1 MQNYIAESHLSCIVA
16 QILKKREQKSHFL
29 NNGVGL
35 EFDFVIIGAGSA
47 GCALANRL
55 SADAK
60 YSVALLEAGGRD
72 TNPWIHIPV
81 GYFKTMDNPKT
92 DWRYRTERDPGLN
105 GRDIPWP
112 RGRVLGGCSSINGL
126 LYVRGQAEDF
136 NHWRQLGNTGWAWE
150 DVLPYFKRAETWK
163 GDGTEN
169 PERGKDGPLS
179 VSPTRLKRE
188 IVDKWLDAA
197 VAAGYKRNPDY
208 NSSDQEGVGYFQ
220 LTLDKGRR
228 CSSAVA
234 YLKPAR
240 NRKNLTIITH
250 AQAEKLLVEQGE
262 ATGVVAN
269 ITGQSH
275 SIRARREVILSAGA
289 IGSPQILMLS
299 GVGDAQE
306 LKAKGIE
313 PICDLPGVGKNLQDH
328 LQARP
333 VFKTNLST
341 INIETN
347 NIFKQ
352 GMIALQYAIS
362 QTGPMTM
369 AASLGTGFLKTDP
382 MLATPDIQFHIQ
394 PFSASAPAV
403 GPHKFSAFTASV
415 LQLRPESTGH
425 LELKSADW
433 RDYPAILPNY
443 LATKLDQDTIVKGI
457 QIARRIAQ
465 FEPLKS
471 HIIEEF
477 TPGPT
482 VGSDDYDATL
492 NWARDNSVTIYH
504 PTGTCK
510 MGQDEM
516 AVVDAHLK
524 VRGIKGL
531 RVADCSIMPTITS
544 GNTNAPAIMIG
555 EKVSD
560 LILEDAR

>member
-1 MQNYIAESHLSCIVA
+1 
-16 QILKKREQKSHFL
+16 
-29 NNGVGL
+29 
-35 EFDFVIIGAGSA
+35 
-47 GCALANRL
+47 
-55 SADAK
+55 
-60 YSVALLEAGGRD
+60 
-72 TNPWIHIPV
+72 
-81 GYFKTMDNPKT
+81 MDNPKT
-92 DWRYRTERDPGLN
+92 DWRYRTESDPGLN

-163 GDGTEN
+163 GGDASS
-169 PERGKDGPLS
+169 PERGQDGPLS

-208 NSSDQEGVGYFQ
+208 NGSDQEGVGYFQ

-250 AQAEKLLVEQGE
+250 AQAEKLLIEEGE
-262 ATGVVAN
+262 AKGVIAN
-269 ITGQSH
+269 IKAQSQT
-275 SIRARREVILSAGA
+275 IRARREVILSAGA

-299 GVGDAQE
+299 GIGAAQE

-333 VFKTNLST
+333 IFKTDLST

-394 PFSASAPAV
+394 PFSASAPAD

-415 LQLRPESTGH
+415 LQMRPESTGH

-433 RDYPAILPNY
+433 RDHPAIHPNY

-471 HIIEEF
+471 HITEEF
-477 TPGPT
+477 TPGADI
-482 VGSDDYDATL
+482 GMDDYDATL

-516 AVVDAHLK
+516 AVVDADLK

-555 EKVSD
+555 EKLSD
-560 LILEDAR
+560 MILEDAS

>member
-1 MQNYIAESHLSCIVA
+1 
-16 QILKKREQKSHFL
+16 
-29 NNGVGL
+29 
-35 EFDFVIIGAGSA
+35 
-47 GCALANRL
+47 
-55 SADAK
+55 
-60 YSVALLEAGGRD
+60 
-72 TNPWIHIPV
+72 
-81 GYFKTMDNPKT
+81 MDNPKT
-92 DWRYRTERDPGLN
+92 DWRYRTESDPGLN

-163 GDGTEN
+163 GGDASN
-169 PERGKDGPLS
+169 PERGQDGPLS
-179 VSPTRLKRE
+179 VSPTRLKRK

-208 NSSDQEGVGYFQ
+208 NGSDQEGVGYFQ
-220 LTLDKGRR
+220 LTIDKGRR

-250 AQAEKLLVEQGE
+250 AQAEKLLIEEGE
-262 ATGVVAN
+262 AKGVIAN
-269 ITGQSH
+269 IKGQSQTV
-275 SIRARREVILSAGA
+275 RARREVILSAGA

-299 GVGDAQE
+299 GIGAAQE

-313 PICDLPGVGKNLQDH
+313 TICDLPGVGKNLQDH

-333 VFKTNLST
+333 VFKTTLST

-394 PFSASAPAV
+394 PFSASAPAD

-415 LQLRPESTGH
+415 LQMRPESTGH
-425 LELKSADW
+425 LDLKSADW
-433 RDYPAILPNY
+433 RDHPAIHPNY

-471 HIIEEF
+471 HITEEF
-477 TPGPT
+477 TPG
-482 VGSDDYDATL
+482 VKIALDDYDATL

-516 AVVDAHLK
+516 AVVDADLK
-524 VRGIKGL
+524 VRGVKGL

-555 EKVSD
+555 EKLSD
-560 LILEDAR
+560 MILEDAR

>member
-1 MQNYIAESHLSCIVA
+1 M
-16 QILKKREQKSHFL
+16 
-29 NNGVGL
+29 
-35 EFDFVIIGAGSA
+35 EFDFVIVGAGSA

-55 SADAK
+55 SADPK
-60 YSVALLEAGGRD
+60 HKVALIEAGGKD

-92 DWRYRTERDPGLN
+92 DWRYKTESDPGLN

-136 NHWRQLGNTGWAWE
+136 NHWRQLGNAGWAWD

-163 GDGTEN
+163 GDGEIDAA
-169 PERGKDGPLS
+169 RGTDGPLS
-179 VSPTRLKRE
+179 VSPTRLKRDV
-188 IVDKWLDAA
+188 VDKWIDAA
-197 VAAGYKRNPDY
+197 VAAGYKRNDDY
-208 NSSDQEGVGYFQ
+208 NGADQEGVGYFQ
-220 LTLDKGRR
+220 LTIDKGRR

-240 NRKNLTIITH
+240 GRENLTVITN
-250 AQAEKLLVEQGE
+250 AQAEKLIIEDGR
-262 ATGVVAN
+262 ATGVRVN
-269 ITGQSH
+269 IKGKSKD
-275 SIRARREVILSAGA
+275 IFARREVVLSAGA

-299 GVGDAQE
+299 GIGAADE
-306 LKAKGIE
+306 LLTQGIQVVK
-313 PICDLPGVGKNLQDH
+313 DLPGVGKNLQDH

-333 VFKTNLST
+333 IFKTDLST

-352 GMIALQYAIS
+352 GMIALQYAIN

-382 MLATPDIQFHIQ
+382 SLETPDIQFHIQ
-394 PFSASAPAV
+394 PFSATAPAD

-415 LQLRPESTGH
+415 LQMRPESAGH
-425 LELKSADW
+425 LELKSNDW
-433 RDYPAILPNY
+433 RDHPAIHPNY

-457 QIARRIAQ
+457 QIARKIAE

-477 TPGPT
+477 TPGKS
-482 VGSDDYDATL
+482 VDFDDYDATL
-492 NWARDNSVTIYH
+492 NWARDTSVTIYH

-510 MGQDEM
+510 MGQDKM
-516 AVVDAHLK
+516 AVVDERLRVH
-524 VRGIKGL
+524 GIDGL
-531 RVADCSIMPTITS
+531 RVADCSIMPVITS

-555 EKVSD
+555 EKLSD
-560 LILEDAR
+560 MMLEDAK

>member
-1 MQNYIAESHLSCIVA
+1 MA
-16 QILKKREQKSHFL
+16 
-29 NNGVGL
+29 
-35 EFDFVIIGAGSA
+35 
-47 GCALANRL
+47 
-55 SADAK
+55 
-60 YSVALLEAGGRD
+60 
-72 TNPWIHIPV
+72 
-81 GYFKTMDNPKT
+81 
-92 DWRYRTERDPGLN
+92 
-105 GRDIPWP
+105 P
-112 RGRVLGGCSSINGL
+112 RIQS
-126 LYVRGQAEDF
+126 
-136 NHWRQLGNTGWAWE
+136 
-150 DVLPYFKRAETWK
+150 
-163 GDGTEN
+163 GTE
-169 PERGKDGPLS
+169 GPLS

-197 VAAGYKRNPDY
+197 VSAGYKRNPDY

-250 AQAEKLLVEQGE
+250 AQVERLLVEQGE
-262 ATGVVAN
+262 AKGVVAN
-269 ITGQSH
+269 IKGQSQT
-275 SIRARREVILSAGA
+275 IRARREVILSAGA

-299 GVGDAQE
+299 GIGDAQE

-352 GMIALQYAIS
+352 GLIALQYAIS

-394 PFSASAPAV
+394 PFSASAPAD

-433 RDYPAILPNY
+433 RDHPAIHPNY

-477 TPGPT
+477 TPGSKI
-482 VGSDDYDATL
+482 GMDDYDATL

-510 MGQDEM
+510 MGQDDL
-516 AVVDAHLK
+516 AVVDARLK
-524 VRGIKGL
+524 VRGIKSL

-555 EKVSD
+555 EKLSD
-560 LILEDAR
+560 MILEDAR

>member
-1 MQNYIAESHLSCIVA
+1 
-16 QILKKREQKSHFL
+16 
-29 NNGVGL
+29 
-35 EFDFVIIGAGSA
+35 
-47 GCALANRL
+47 
-55 SADAK
+55 
-60 YSVALLEAGGRD
+60 
-72 TNPWIHIPV
+72 
-81 GYFKTMDNPKT
+81 
-92 DWRYRTERDPGLN
+92 
-105 GRDIPWP
+105 
-112 RGRVLGGCSSINGL
+112 
-126 LYVRGQAEDF
+126 
-136 NHWRQLGNTGWAWE
+136 
-150 DVLPYFKRAETWK
+150 
-163 GDGTEN
+163 
-169 PERGKDGPLS
+169 
-179 VSPTRLKRE
+179 LKRK

-208 NSSDQEGVGYFQ
+208 NGSDQEGVGYFQ
-220 LTLDKGRR
+220 LTIDKGRR

-250 AQAEKLLVEQGE
+250 AQAEKLLIEEG
-262 ATGVVAN
+262 AAKGVIAN
-269 ITGQSH
+269 IKGQSQ
-275 SIRARREVILSAGA
+275 IVRARREVILSAGA

-299 GVGDAQE
+299 GIGAAHE

-333 VFKTNLST
+333 VFKTTLST

-394 PFSASAPAV
+394 PFSASAPAD

-415 LQLRPESTGH
+415 LQMRPESTGH
-425 LELKSADW
+425 LDLKSADW
-433 RDYPAILPNY
+433 RDHPAIHPNY

-471 HIIEEF
+471 HITEEF
-477 TPGPT
+477 TPG
-482 VGSDDYDATL
+482 VKIALDDYDATL

-516 AVVDAHLK
+516 AVVDADLK
-524 VRGIKGL
+524 VRGVKGL

-555 EKVSD
+555 EKLSD
-560 LILEDAR
+560 MILEDAR

>member
-1 MQNYIAESHLSCIVA
+1 M
-16 QILKKREQKSHFL
+16 
-29 NNGVGL
+29 
-35 EFDFVIIGAGSA
+35 
-47 GCALANRL
+47 
-55 SADAK
+55 
-60 YSVALLEAGGRD
+60 
-72 TNPWIHIPV
+72 
-81 GYFKTMDNPKT
+81 
-92 DWRYRTERDPGLN
+92 
-105 GRDIPWP
+105 
-112 RGRVLGGCSSINGL
+112 
-126 LYVRGQAEDF
+126 RGQAEDF
-136 NHWRQLGNTGWAWE
+136 NHLRQLGNTGWAWE

-163 GDGTEN
+163 GGDASN
-169 PERGKDGPLS
+169 PERGQDGPLS
-179 VSPTRLKRE
+179 VSPTRLKRK

-208 NSSDQEGVGYFQ
+208 NGSDQEVVGYFQ
-220 LTLDKGRR
+220 LTIDKGRR

-250 AQAEKLLVEQGE
+250 AQAEKLLIEEG
-262 ATGVVAN
+262 AAKGVIAN
-269 ITGQSH
+269 IKGQSQ
-275 SIRARREVILSAGA
+275 IVRASREVILSAGA

-299 GVGDAQE
+299 GIGAAHE

-333 VFKTNLST
+333 VFKTTLST

-394 PFSASAPAV
+394 PFSASAPAD

-415 LQLRPESTGH
+415 LQMRPESTGH
-425 LELKSADW
+425 LDLKSADW
-433 RDYPAILPNY
+433 RDHPAIHPNY

-471 HIIEEF
+471 HITEEF
-477 TPGPT
+477 TPG
-482 VGSDDYDATL
+482 VKIALDDYDATL

-516 AVVDAHLK
+516 AVVDADLK
-524 VRGIKGL
+524 VRGVKGL

-555 EKVSD
+555 EKLSD
-560 LILEDAR
+560 MILEDAR